1 MPAGTMQGLFRFLI
15 KAFDDLGATIPN
27 EKLEKMAVVIYSAM
41 SNPARNYHN
50 LDHVFNF
57 IEPHDPILYLAAVF
71 HDLVYY
77 QVDDGILP
85 ELQSLIEPYLRRENG
100 QFNLVNPIPGDDDCV
115 ICLIEV
121 FGFQPGRLIT
131 FGAGLNEFLSAL
143 VAVQFLSGLIEDH
156 DLFAIILCIEATIP
170 FRGDDDMGRGHFD
183 VMADR
188 LLEMRRRFPF
198 LGTPEQIDIALKRA
212 VLFSNQ
218 DVETFRMKDAAR
230 FLDITFKLLPE
241 SNVALRKR
249 GVYTIRD
256 YRVGLQNMQ
265 RFLNGL
271 NPDHVFNQYKDTP
284 SPEEYTQMVHQAH
297 KNLGT
302 ASRYLEI
309 KLIAMAVLEALAG
322 ATGGDAPLSLFMGD
336 LPRPGV
342 EIHYMQDYLPE
353 MAVPEFVDPNSDLLR
368 LLSEGLS
375 EMGFDLP
382 YSPTSLFIF
391 KSLTE
396 DEQKR
401 LFGISQELFAGK
413 IAPEEFLGRI
423 PPRIVRPIARALA
436 EMVFTRRDKLLQYA
450 ELEG

>member
-1 MPAGTMQGLFRFLI
+1 MQGLFRFLI
-15 KAFDDLGATIPN
+15 KAFDDLGASIPN
-27 EKLEKMAVVIYSAM
+27 DKLEKMAVVIYSAM

-57 IEPHDPILYLAAVF
+57 TDPHDPVLYLAAVF

-85 ELQSLIEPYLRRENG
+85 ELQSVIEPYLRREDGKFFLANPLPE
-100 QFNLVNPIPGDDDCV
+100 NDPCVLCLVE
-115 ICLIEV
+115 L
-121 FGFQPGRLIT
+121 FGYQPGQQIS
-131 FGAGLNEFLSAL
+131 FGMGLNEFLSAL
-143 VAVQFLSGLIEDH
+143 VAVRYLSGLIKDH

-170 FRGDDDMGRGHFD
+170 FRGDDEHGRGHFD
-183 VMADR
+183 LMAER
-188 LLEMRRRFPF
+188 LSAMRQCYPY
-198 LGTPEQIDIALKRA
+198 LGTSEEIDIALKRA

-230 FLDITFKLLPE
+230 FLDITFRLLPE

-265 RFLNGL
+265 RFLSTL

-284 SPEEYTQMVHQAH
+284 SPEEYTQMVRQAH

-302 ASRYLEI
+302 AQRYLEI

-342 EIHYMQDYLPE
+342 EIHYMQDYLPDIP
-353 MAVPEFVDPNSDLLR
+353 MPDFIDPNSDLLR

-401 LFGISQELFAGK
+401 LFGISEELFAGK
-413 IAPEEFLGRI
+413 ITPEKFLALI
-423 PPRIVRPIARALA
+423 PPHIVSPIARALA
-436 EMVFTRRDKLLQYA
+436 EMVFTRREKLLHYTNP
-450 ELEG
+450 